1 MRRCAAIV
9 SISLALS
16 APALAA
22 DPPADPAGAEL
33 LFDEGR
39 KLMDAGKLPE
49 ACAKFEAS
57 NRLDPAVGTLLNLGD
72 CNERRNRVASAWGNY
87 RAAQSLALTRNDPT
101 RAEFAKKKAEA
112 IAGKISTLTINIE
125 KPEPGL
131 KVTRDGAPVDDAVL
145 GTALP
150 TDPGPHTI
158 EATAPGKKPI
168 TLTVTIPEGAP
179 SAKVIK
185 VDALVDAGGTTPPPQ
200 PPPKEDQPP
209 SGFGTGQILGLAG
222 VGAGVVAIGIGTY
235 LGLHAKSM
243 WKSTIP
249 DHCTADGTCDDAGLA
264 TNEDARSAGNI
275 ATVLFV
281 SGIVVAAIGV
291 GCFLFWPKPQAQTP
305 KTTGL
310 RFNGS
315 GFVF

>member
-1 MRRCAAIV
+1 MRRCTALVLFA
-9 SISLALS
+9 LALP

-22 DPPADPAGAEL
+22 DPPTDPAGAEV

-39 KLMDAGKLPE
+39 KLMDSGKLPE

-72 CNERRNRVASAWGNY
+72 CNERRNRVASAWISY

-101 RAEFAKKKAEA
+101 RAEFAKKKAEGVA
-112 IAGKISTLTINIE
+112 ARYSTLTINVE
-125 KPEPGL
+125 KSEPGL
-131 KVTRDGAPVDDAVL
+131 KVTRDGAPVDDGVL

-158 EATAPGKKPI
+158 EATAPGKKPV

-185 VDALVDAGGTTPPPQ
+185 IEPLVDAGSTTPPPPP
-200 PPPKEDQPP
+200 PPPKEAGDGL
-209 SGFGTGQILGLAG
+209 STGQILGLAG
-222 VGAGVVAIGIGTY
+222 VGAGVVAMGIGSY
-235 LGLHAKSM
+235 FALHAKSL
-243 WKSTIP
+243 WKDAVP
-249 DHCTADGTCDDAGLA
+249 DHCTADGTCDDTGLA

-275 ATVLFV
+275 ATALFV
-281 SGIVVAAIGV
+281 SGIVVAAIGA
-291 GCFLFWPKPQAQTP
+291 GCFLFWPKAQAHTP

-310 RFNGS
+310 RFHGS
-315 GFVF
+315 GFAF